1 MASALAASV
10 IAVQTAVQTAW
21 AQNATIAWPDRPFT
35 PPNNAKWLRVDWLW
49 GNGFIEHKGAAS
61 GNTIVGV
68 LQLTIFTPKDTGE
81 GARLTLVDTMRSA
94 VNRKTIGDICFS
106 APSGPT
112 FTTEPKW
119 RGAIISAPFTILGE

>member
-1 MASALAASV
+1 VASALATSV

-21 AQNATIAWPDRPFT
+21 AQNATIAWPDRPFR
-35 PPNNAKWLRVDWLW
+35 PPDNAKWLRVDWLW
-49 GNGFIEHKGAAS
+49 GDGFVETKGAAG
-61 GNTIVGV
+61 GNTIVGI
-68 LQLTIFTPKDTGE
+68 LQLTIFVPKDSGD
-81 GARLTLVDTMRSA
+81 GALLALVDTMRSA
-94 VNRKTIGDICFS
+94 VNRQTMGDIWFS